1 MITGTDI
8 TVWTI
13 SAVLAVGI
21 GWSRYVKLKTRN
33 TLVRELAAMD
43 AERRAKVLQ
52 RLNPKL
58 AMEMREQLME
68 RFQIMS

>member
-1 MITGTDI
+1 MITGTDV

-13 SAVLAVGI
+13 SGLLTIGI
-21 GWSRYVKLKTRN
+21 GWSAYAKRKTRDK
-33 TLVRELAAMD
+33 LVRELAAMEPD
-43 AERRAKVLQ
+43 RREKVLQ

>member
-1 MITGTDI
+1 MITGRDI

-13 SAVLAVGI
+13 SAVLTIGI
-21 GWSRYVKLKTRN
+21 GLSSYAKRKTRDK
-33 TLVRELAAMD
+33 LVRELAAMEP
-43 AERRAKVLQ
+43 ERRQKVLT

-58 AMEMREQLME
+58 AMEIREQLME

>member
-1 MITGTDI
+1 MITGTDV

-13 SAVLAVGI
+13 SGLLAIGI
-21 GWSRYVKLKTRN
+21 GWSAYAKRKMRDK
-33 TLVRELAAMD
+33 LVRELAAMEPD
-43 AERRAKVLQ
+43 CREKVLQ

>member
-1 MITGTDI
+1 MITATDI

-13 SAVLAVGI
+13 SGVLALGI
-21 GWSRYVKLKTRN
+21 GLSSYAKRKTRDK
-33 TLVRELAAMD
+33 LVRELAAMEP
-43 AERRAKVLQ
+43 ERRQKVLQ

-58 AMEMREQLME
+58 AMEIREQLME

>member
-1 MITGTDI
+1 MITGGDI

-13 SAVLAVGI
+13 SAMLAVGI
-21 GWSRYVKLKTRN
+21 GWSRYAKWTTRN
-33 TLVRELAAMD
+33 TLVRELAAM
-43 AERRAKVLQ
+43 EPGRREKVLQ

>member
-1 MITGTDI
+1 MISGTDI

-13 SAVLAVGI
+13 SAVLAAGI
-21 GWSRYVKLKTRN
+21 GWSRYVKWKTRN
-33 TLVRELAAMD
+33 TLVRELAAM
-43 AERRAKVLQ
+43 EPEHREKVLQ

>member
-1 MITGTDI
+1 MITGRDI

-13 SAVLAVGI
+13 SAVLAIGI
-21 GWSRYVKLKTRN
+21 GLSSYAKRKTRDK
-33 TLVRELAAMD
+33 LVRELAAM
-43 AERRAKVLQ
+43 EPEGRQKVLT

-58 AMEMREQLME
+58 AMEIREQLME